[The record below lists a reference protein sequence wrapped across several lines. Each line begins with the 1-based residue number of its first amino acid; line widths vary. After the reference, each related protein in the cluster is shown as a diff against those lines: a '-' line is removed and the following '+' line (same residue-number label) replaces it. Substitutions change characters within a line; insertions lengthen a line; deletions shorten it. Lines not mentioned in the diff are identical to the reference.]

1 MLQKLDDIGALKDK
15 KTEYDKV
22 VVKVVRYT
30 RKDIFNSWSNTLYYY
45 YTSHMLIK
53 LSFQKETQKLTSN
66 ELEDEVT

>member
-22 VVKVVRYT
+22 VVKVVRYSERIFLIPLQTAIT
-30 RKDIFNSWSNTLYYY
+30 RT
-45 YTSHMLIK
+45 LIK

>member
-22 VVKVVRYT
+22 VVKVVQYT
-30 RKDIFNSWSNTLYYY
+30 RRNIFNSSSNVVTLQAH
-45 YTSHMLIK
+45 THILIK